1 MQQLPSTTQQKT
13 TMAFTVDSLIASSSP
28 ISRPPLTFPGFGSF
42 LPPPPSHHAASVLQN
57 GLFHHH
63 HHQSTVP
70 FSMNIRNSIPLVSS
84 ATALMS
90 ADSAGCAAVF
100 SSASLPSSLSVS
112 GFHPHS
118 HPGLRTHQYSPPPPL
133 SSIASQHHKDL
144 LETSDTSIS
153 PTTDNAPT
161 LNDNELTTEVAS
173 SPDSEDKLDSNDIQ
187 KDTSL
192 SVDDD
197 MLDDSSDGGKGNGGG
212 KSRRRRTAFT
222 SEQLLELE
230 KEFHSKKY
238 LTLSERSQIAR
249 VLQLSEVQVKIWFQ
263 NRRAK
268 WKRLKAGI
276 TGGRTGSNPA
286 NSKLVVPIPVHV
298 NRFAIRSQQQCRP
311 RLPEPN
317 NVMPTLGGQMGL
329 HSHHLPTHSF
339 TGKSV
344 T

>member
-1 MQQLPSTTQQKT
+1 MVLC
-13 TMAFTVDSLIASSSP
+13 FSSSLP
-28 ISRPPLTFPGFGSF
+28 TKALLNSYLSLNHLF
-42 LPPPPSHHAASVLQN
+42 LPFLNVIS
-57 GLFHHH
+57 
-63 HHQSTVP
+63 
-70 FSMNIRNSIPLVSS
+70 
-84 ATALMS
+84 
-90 ADSAGCAAVF
+90 DS
-100 SSASLPSSLSVS
+100 
-112 GFHPHS
+112 
-118 HPGLRTHQYSPPPPL
+118 
-133 SSIASQHHKDL
+133 D
-144 LETSDTSIS
+144 
-153 PTTDNAPT
+153 
-161 LNDNELTTEVAS
+161 
-173 SPDSEDKLDSNDIQ
+173 DKLDPADIR
-187 KDTSL
+187 KETSL
-192 SVDDD
+192 TSVDDD
-197 MLDDSSDGGKGNGGG
+197 MLDGDSVDGGKGSGGG
-212 KSRRRRTAFT
+212 KTRRRRTAFT

-317 NVMPTLGGQMGL
+317 TPIPTIGGQMGL
-329 HSHHLPTHSF
+329 HSHSLASHNSL